1 MRKRLLS
8 AVLCLCMFIT
18 LMPISAL
25 AANNTKITSGT
36 CGADGNNITWE
47 ITENTDPNNN
57 LDDGST
63 LTFRGTG
70 DMQSFDNFEN
80 SAPWTPYRD
89 SIVKV
94 IIEDGITSISNH
106 AFHWCDRLKTISL
119 PNSIASI
126 GDNAFRDCYSLEISS
141 LPNGVISIGNSAFQ
155 NCDRIET
162 ISLPNSVTT
171 IGSYAFSES
180 GLTSISLPE
189 NFNEIG
195 YHAFSDCDNL
205 TAVTISARLA
215 SYNSSYRI
223 FEASP
228 IKNMVIDM
236 TTVPSGLLKGCDE
249 LTTIKITSNV
259 LRIEENFND
268 CINLT
273 NIEVDDANPAFSSLD
288 GALFNKDQT
297 KLIRCP
303 AGKSE
308 FIIPSTVTEI
318 ASSAFYNCSK
328 LSEIIIPSTVTK
340 IGASVFANCTQLQTI
355 NIPDSVIEIGSSA
368 FKGCSNLNSVTLPS
382 KLESLSH
389 NLFLDCTSLMTVA
402 IPETVSYIESSAF
415 EGCSKLESIALPNG
429 LTDIGVE
436 LFLRCASL
444 KTINIPDKINY
455 IPPSTFED
463 CSSLETV
470 RLPASIKR
478 INAAAFKGCSNLQQV
493 IFAGTKAQWDAISI
507 ADENEELTLKASI
520 LYGGQVPVNGYE
532 ITFDANGGIPTSS
545 TINTNTD
552 GKLASLPQP
561 PTRKGYTFIGW
572 FTSKGGGEQITTDIV
587 FISNTTV
594 YARWS
599 KDSAPIS
606 PDSFTV
612 SVAGGTASPT
622 SAAAGTVVT
631 LTATPRENELFNG
644 WEISPAVT
652 YESGYSAK
660 SNPTRFVMPSR
671 NVTAAAAVKTKLNMP
686 AQVTGKDLQMTMEE
700 GISEVPA
707 TLTAKFSTSSE
718 LKGALK
724 ERLPQ
729 SATVATY
736 NVELL
741 DSQGSPAAV
750 NKYPSDGK
758 LTVTLPYPDGTGKNT
773 HDFSVAH
780 MFTTSAFGKTPGNI
794 ETPAVTKTSSGVQF
808 TVTGLSPIAL
818 GWTQVQSSSSG
829 SAGSSGSSGSSGG
842 SSSSSN
848 SSSSNKTET
857 TYKISASDDG
867 NGSVKL
873 GSKEAAKGDT
883 VKITVKP
890 DDGYELDE
898 LFVTDKKGNDV
909 RVKEKGDN
917 KYAFTMPSGKVNVEA
932 TFAEIEKASERNESS
947 TPVQFAP
954 TAVASAPASAAPVF
968 ADVSATN
975 QYYNAVRFVQEK
987 GIMTG
992 TSATQFSP
1000 DTTISRG
1007 MIVSILHRLEGQP
1020 ISQGASFNDVSDTG
1034 WYTNAVA
1041 WASSN
1046 KIVSG
1051 YSNGNFGPN
1060 DTITREQLIS
1070 ILYRYAQYKMYDTA
1084 SHTDLSNY
1092 TDASEVA
1099 PYAAAPMQWA
1109 ITKILITSTNSALSP
1124 TSDINRAQ
1132 AADILMRFCQNVAM

>member
-1 MRKRLLS
+1 MKKWYNSIVIKAKRGFANVHFSQRLSPRANNNFESGDLTMRKRLLS
-8 AVLCLCMFIT
+8 VFLCLCMIMT

-25 AANNTKITSGT
+25 AADNTKIASGT
-36 CGADGNNITWE
+36 CGANSDNITWE
-47 ITENTDPNNN
+47 ITANTEPSDN
-57 LDDGST
+57 LDGEKILT
-63 LTFRGTG
+63 LRGTG
-70 DMQSFDNFEN
+70 DMESFN
-80 SAPWTPYRD
+80 SYRDLAPWYSYRD
-89 SIVKV
+89 SIVEV
-94 IIEDGITSISNH
+94 IIEDGITSISDY
-106 AFHWCDRLKTISL
+106 AFYKCSRLGTISL

-126 GDNAFRDCYSLEISS
+126 GDE
-141 LPNGVISIGNSAFQ
+141 
-155 NCDRIET
+155 
-162 ISLPNSVTT
+162 
-171 IGSYAFSES
+171 AFSGS
-180 GLTSISLPE
+180 GLTSISIPQ
-189 NFNEIG
+189 NVNQIG
-195 YHAFSDCDNL
+195 RGAFSDCENL
-205 TAVTISARLA
+205 TAVTISASDRL
-215 SYNSSYRI
+215 SSGDSI
-223 FEASP
+223 FEGSP
-228 IKNMVIDM
+228 IKNMVVDM
-236 TTVPSGLLKGCDE
+236 ATLPYNLLVGCDE

-259 LRIEENFND
+259 LRIEENFSD
-268 CINLT
+268 CINLI
-273 NIEVDDANPAFSSLD
+273 NIDVDDANPAFTSVD
-288 GALFNKDQT
+288 GALFNKEQT
-297 KLIRCP
+297 KLIRCLV
-303 AGKSE
+303 GKSE
-308 FIIPSTVTEI
+308 FIIPSTVTM
-318 ASSAFYNCSK
+318 
-328 LSEIIIPSTVTK
+328 
-340 IGASVFANCTQLQTI
+340 IGASAFADCTQLQTVSV
-355 NIPDSVIEIGSSA
+355 PDSVIQIGSSA
-368 FKGCSNLNSVTLPS
+368 FLGCSNLNSVTLPS
-382 KLESLSH
+382 KLESLSYS
-389 NLFLDCTSLMTVA
+389 LFRDCTSLTTVA
-402 IPETVSYIESSAF
+402 IPETVSYIESRAFEGCSKLESITLPNGLTDIDSSAF

-660 SNPTRFVMPSR
+660 SNPTRFVMPSH

-741 DSQGSPAAV
+741 DSQGGPAAV

-829 SAGSSGSSGSSGG
+829 NAGSSGSSGSSSGSSSSGG
-842 SSSSSN
+842 SNSSSN

-909 RVKEKGDN
+909 RIKEKSDN
-917 KYAFTMPSGKVNVEA
+917 KYAFTMPSSKVNVEA
-932 TFAEIEKASERNESS
+932 TFAEIEKEPERNESS
-947 TPVQFAP
+947 APVQFAP

-968 ADVSATN
+968 ADVPATN